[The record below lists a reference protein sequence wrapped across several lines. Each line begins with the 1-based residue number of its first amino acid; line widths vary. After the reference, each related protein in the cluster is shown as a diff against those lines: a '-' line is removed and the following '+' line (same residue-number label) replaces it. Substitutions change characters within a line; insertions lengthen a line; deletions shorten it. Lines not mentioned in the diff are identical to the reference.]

1 MNLFFRLLFLLIKN
15 LTVAKRID
23 YLEPATLK
31 FSVWITDQDA
41 FQHMNN
47 SRYMSIVDLAV
58 IDLIMRTGVGKHMR
72 KKGIT
77 PVFVYKNCIYHRML
91 RFPQAYEVR
100 SRFAA
105 WDGPYV
111 FFEHLFFRKGKLI
124 AESTSVGRLVGKKG
138 EKPTVQEAIGLLG
151 WENVPESPP
160 LNDEQKRVLDKILSA
175 RAADR
180 AQTSS

>member
-1 MNLFFRLLFLLIKN
+1 
-15 LTVAKRID
+15 
-23 YLEPATLK
+23 
-31 FSVWITDQDA
+31 
-41 FQHMNN
+41 
-47 SRYMSIVDLAV
+47 
-58 IDLIMRTGVGKHMR
+58 MR